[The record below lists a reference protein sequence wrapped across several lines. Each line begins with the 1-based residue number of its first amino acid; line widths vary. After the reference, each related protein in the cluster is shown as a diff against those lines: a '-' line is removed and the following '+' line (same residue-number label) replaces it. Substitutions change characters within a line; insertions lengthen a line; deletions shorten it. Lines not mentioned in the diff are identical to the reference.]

1 MLKIKDK
8 VVNQRGNVG
17 KVVSIRPKG
26 CKLLVGV
33 DFGRITRF
41 FPFPSKD
48 LKKVS

>member
-1 MLKIKDK
+1 MIKLNDK
-8 VVNQRGNVG
+8 VKNQRGHVG
-17 KVVSIRPKG
+17 KVVSIRTKG

-48 LKKVS
+48 LKKA